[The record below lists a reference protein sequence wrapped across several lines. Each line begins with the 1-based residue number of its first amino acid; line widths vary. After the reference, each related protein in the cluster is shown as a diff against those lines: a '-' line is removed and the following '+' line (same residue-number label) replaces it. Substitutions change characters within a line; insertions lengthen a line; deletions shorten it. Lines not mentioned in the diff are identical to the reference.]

1 MIKKLVE
8 LAIISCPITFAV
20 SDGWGLLEVAA
31 TYGKPSPKYFMENAK
46 QVIAAAVNNNLSAGS
61 CSFLVAIFIFN
72 QQGIRNWYVKLPANL
87 DDLLWV
93 EIWSSRQ

>member
-8 LAIISCPITFAV
+8 VAIISCAITFAV
-20 SDGWGLLEVAA
+20 SDGWGLPDISAA
-31 TYGKPSPKYFMENAK
+31 YGKPSAKYFMENAK
-46 QVIAAAVNNNLSAGS
+46 QVIAAAVNSNLSAS
-61 CSFLVAIFIFN
+61 SHSFLVASFIFN
-72 QQGIRNWYVKLPANL
+72 QQDIRNWYAELPANF